1 MRSTLIPL
9 VGESA
14 GELANVNSD
23 CVPLVDLLG
32 IIFQIRDD
40 YQNLQNEQ
48 YAKNKGFAED
58 ITEGKFSYPIV
69 HSIRSSAASGS
80 SGSSGSSELM
90 NILRQKTDDE
100 AVKRYT
106 ICILEKTGSF
116 EYTRRKLT
124 ELMSAARAVLA
135 GFGSAEAAG
144 LEGIL
149 DFLELKE

>member
-1 MRSTLIPL
+1 M
-9 VGESA
+9 
-14 GELANVNSD
+14 NSD

-69 HSIRSSAASGS
+69 HSIRSGAANG
-80 SGSSGSSELM
+80 GSSELM

-116 EYTRRKLT
+116 EYTRLKLVD
-124 ELMSAARAVLA
+124 LMAKARAMLA
-135 GFGSAEAAG
+135 GFVDGSADG
-144 LEGIL
+144 LGSIL

>member
-1 MRSTLIPL
+1 MW
-9 VGESA
+9 
-14 GELANVNSD
+14 NSD

-32 IIFQIRDD
+32 TIFQIRDD

-69 HSIRSSAASGS
+69 HSIRSSAAN
-80 SGSSGSSELM
+80 GSSGSSELM

-116 EYTRRKLT
+116 EYTRRKLM
-124 ELMSAARAVLA
+124 ELMAAARAVLA

>member
-1 MRSTLIPL
+1 MSMSCPFFLCILDFGR
-9 VGESA
+9 GR
-14 GELANVNSD
+14 GLANVNSD

-69 HSIRSSAASGS
+69 HSIRSGAANG
-80 SGSSGSSELM
+80 GSSELM

-116 EYTRRKLT
+116 EYTRLKLVD
-124 ELMSAARAVLA
+124 LMAKARAMLA
-135 GFGSAEAAG
+135 GFVDGSADG
-144 LEGIL
+144 LGGIL